1 MIGKRGLC
9 PSLRPH
15 VPPPHTDHCSRFRVH
30 SRWKN
35 GAGEAQEEADAV
47 AYFLGEYGLHAKAT
61 RMNEIIF
68 EVEEGEAPR
77 MIRIHFVRDE
87 LIAG

>member
-1 MIGKRGLC
+1 
-9 PSLRPH
+9 
-15 VPPPHTDHCSRFRVH
+15 
-30 SRWKN
+30 
-35 GAGEAQEEADAV
+35 
-47 AYFLGEYGLHAKAT
+47 
-61 RMNEIIF
+61 MNEIIF